1 MDYLTSIV
9 IMAVLV
15 LFSAYFS
22 ATETAF
28 SSLNR
33 ARLKAEADRG
43 DKRSAEVLKLVS
55 DFDKLLSTLLIGNNI
70 VNIAASSIGT
80 VTFIRLLNDSDK
92 GASVSTV
99 VVTVVVL
106 IFGEITPKSVAKEA
120 PESFA
125 RFSAPLLRVFMWV
138 LMPLSWVFGLWK
150 KLVAKLF
157 RVKGDRSMTQE
168 ELSVIV
174 DEAGE
179 GGGIDS
185 DEVELLRSALE
196 FTEQEAGDVL
206 TPRVDLV
213 AVQLDADEETVA
225 AAFRSSRFSRL
236 PVYDGSI
243 DNIVGVVHQKDFY
256 DRGIADGGLAAI
268 MSQPVYVPPSIKI
281 SALLKTL
288 QRAKAH
294 MAVVT
299 DEYGGTLG
307 IVTMEDIL
315 EELVGDIWD
324 EHDEVVEE
332 LRQTSE
338 DSYRVSG
345 SAELDEV
352 FERFDIACESES
364 VTLSGWV
371 MEQLGR
377 IPRPGDSFSFDG
389 LSFTVLS
396 VDSRRV
402 AEVEIKRLPPV
413 EEEEEKE

>member
-1 MDYLTSIV
+1 MDYLTSII

-15 LFSAYFS
+15 IFSAYFS

-33 ARLKAEADRG
+33 ARLKAESERG
-43 DKRSAEVLKLVS
+43 DKRAGEVLKLAN

-80 VTFIRLLNDSDK
+80 VLFIRLLDDPDK

-106 IFGEITPKSVAKEA
+106 IFGEITPKSIAKEA
-120 PESFA
+120 PEGFA
-125 RFSAPLLRVFMWV
+125 RFSAPIIKLFMW
-138 LMPLSWVFGLWK
+138 LLLPLSWIFGLWK
-150 KLVAKLF
+150 KLISKLF
-157 RVKGDRSMTQE
+157 RVRDDRSMTQE
-168 ELSVIV
+168 ELSVLV

-196 FTEQEAGDVL
+196 FTEHEAGDIL
-206 TPRVDLV
+206 TPRVDLE
-213 AVQLDADEETVA
+213 AVPIDADAENVA
-225 AAFRSSRFSRL
+225 GAFRSSRFSRL
-236 PVYDGSI
+236 PVYEGSI

-256 DRGIADGGLAAI
+256 DLGLGEEGLKGI
-268 MSQPVYVPPSIKI
+268 MTQPVYVPASIKI

-288 QRAKAH
+288 QKAKAH

-332 LRQTSE
+332 LHQTGE

-345 SAELDEV
+345 SAELDEI
-352 FERFDIACESES
+352 FERFDLACESES
-364 VTLSGWV
+364 VTLSGWI

-377 IPRPGDSFSFDG
+377 IPKPGDSFCFDG
-389 LSFTVLS
+389 LRFTVVS

-402 AEVEIKRLPPV
+402 TEVDVKKLPPL
-413 EEEEEKE
+413 EEDGE

>member
-236 PVYDGSI
+236 PVYDGRISMT
-243 DNIVGVVHQKDFY
+243 
-256 DRGIADGGLAAI
+256 AA
-268 MSQPVYVPPSIKI
+268 
-281 SALLKTL
+281 
-288 QRAKAH
+288 
-294 MAVVT
+294 
-299 DEYGGTLG
+299 
-307 IVTMEDIL
+307 
-315 EELVGDIWD
+315 
-324 EHDEVVEE
+324 
-332 LRQTSE
+332 
-338 DSYRVSG
+338 
-345 SAELDEV
+345 
-352 FERFDIACESES
+352 
-364 VTLSGWV
+364 
-371 MEQLGR
+371 
-377 IPRPGDSFSFDG
+377 
-389 LSFTVLS
+389 
-396 VDSRRV
+396 
-402 AEVEIKRLPPV
+402 
-413 EEEEEKE
+413 

>member
-1 MDYLTSIV
+1 MEYLTSIL
-9 IMAVLV
+9 IMVVLV
-15 LFSAYFS
+15 TFSAYFS

-33 ARLKAEADRG
+33 ARLKADAEHG
-43 DKRSAEVLKLVS
+43 DKRAAEVLKLAS
-55 DFDKLLSTLLIGNNI
+55 DFDRLLSTLLIGNNI
-70 VNIAASSIGT
+70 VNIATSSIGT
-80 VTFIRLLNDSDK
+80 VMFIQLLNDPDK
-92 GASVSTV
+92 GASISTI
-99 VVTVVVL
+99 VVTIVVL

-120 PESFA
+120 PEGFA
-125 RFSAPLLRVFMWV
+125 RFSAPLLKLFMWI
-138 LMPLSWVFGLWK
+138 LLPLSWIFGLWK
-150 KLVAKLF
+150 KLISKLF
-157 RVKGDRSMTQE
+157 RVKDDRSMTQE

-196 FTEQEAGDVL
+196 FTEHEAGDIL
-206 TPRVDLV
+206 TPRVDLE
-213 AVQLDADEETVA
+213 AVPIDADAENVA
-225 AAFRSSRFSRL
+225 GAFRSSHFSRL
-236 PVYDGSI
+236 PVYEGSI

-256 DRGIADGGLAAI
+256 DLGLGEEGLKGI
-268 MSQPVYVPPSIKI
+268 MTQPVYVPASIKI

-288 QRAKAH
+288 QKAKAH

-332 LRQTSE
+332 LHQTGE

-345 SAELDEV
+345 SAELDEI
-352 FERFDIACESES
+352 FERFDLACESES
-364 VTLSGWV
+364 VTLSGWI

-377 IPRPGDSFSFDG
+377 IPKPGDSFCFDG
-389 LSFTVLS
+389 LRFTVVS

-402 AEVEIKRLPPV
+402 TEVDVKKLPPL
-413 EEEEEKE
+413 EEDGE

>member
-206 TPRVDLV
+206 TPRVDLE

-256 DRGIADGGLAAI
+256 DHGIADGGLAAI

-324 EHDEVVEE
+324 EHEEVVEE
-332 LRQTSE
+332 LRQTGE

-377 IPRPGDSFSFDG
+377 IPKPGDSFSFDG

-402 AEVEIKRLPPV
+402 AEVEIKKLPPV

>member
-1 MDYLTSIV
+1 MDYLTSII

-15 LFSAYFS
+15 MFSAYFS

-33 ARLKAEADRG
+33 ARLKAESERG
-43 DKRSAEVLKLVS
+43 DKRSAEVLKLANG
-55 DFDKLLSTLLIGNNI
+55 FDRLLSTLLIGNNI

-80 VTFIRLLNDSDK
+80 VMFIQLLDDPDK
-92 GASVSTV
+92 GASVSTI

-106 IFGEITPKSVAKEA
+106 IFGEITPKSIAKEA
-120 PESFA
+120 PEGFA
-125 RFSAPLLRVFMWV
+125 RFSAPLLKLFMWV
-138 LMPLSWVFGLWK
+138 LLPLSWIFGLWK
-150 KLVAKLF
+150 KLVSKLL
-157 RVKGDRSMTQE
+157 RVKDDRSMTQE
-168 ELSVIV
+168 ELSVLV

-196 FTEQEAGDVL
+196 FTEQEAGDIL
-206 TPRVDLV
+206 TPRVDLEAVPVEAESDAV
-213 AVQLDADEETVA
+213 AE
-225 AAFRSSRFSRL
+225 AFRSSRFSRL
-236 PVYDGSI
+236 PVYEGSI

-256 DRGIADGGLAAI
+256 DLGLGEGGLRDI
-268 MSQPVYVPPSIKI
+268 MTQPVYVPASIKI

-332 LRQTSE
+332 LHQTGE

-345 SAELDEV
+345 SAELDEI
-352 FERFDIACESES
+352 FERFDLTCESES
-364 VTLSGWV
+364 VTLSGWI

-377 IPRPGDSFSFDG
+377 IPKPGDSFNFGG
-389 LSFTVLS
+389 LSFTVLK

-402 AEVEIKRLPPV
+402 TEVEIKKLPPL
-413 EEEEEKE
+413 EETEE

>member
-256 DRGIADGGLAAI
+256 DRGIADGRTRRHH
-268 MSQPVYVPPSIKI
+268 V
-281 SALLKTL
+281 SACVRPAQHQNKRPA
-288 QRAKAH
+288 QDSAK
-294 MAVVT
+294 
-299 DEYGGTLG
+299 GQGT
-307 IVTMEDIL
+307 
-315 EELVGDIWD
+315 
-324 EHDEVVEE
+324 H
-332 LRQTSE
+332 
-338 DSYRVSG
+338 G
-345 SAELDEV
+345 S
-352 FERFDIACESES
+352 RH
-364 VTLSGWV
+364 G
-371 MEQLGR
+371 
-377 IPRPGDSFSFDG
+377 
-389 LSFTVLS
+389 
-396 VDSRRV
+396 
-402 AEVEIKRLPPV
+402 
-413 EEEEEKE
+413 

>member
-1 MDYLTSIV
+1 MEYLTSIL
-9 IMAVLV
+9 IMVVLV
-15 LFSAYFS
+15 TFSAYFS

-33 ARLKAEADRG
+33 ARLKADAERG
-43 DKRSAEVLKLVS
+43 DKRAAEVLKLAS
-55 DFDKLLSTLLIGNNI
+55 DFDRLLSTLLIGNNI
-70 VNIAASSIGT
+70 VNIATSSIGT
-80 VTFIRLLNDSDK
+80 VMFIQLLNDPDK
-92 GASVSTV
+92 GASISTI
-99 VVTVVVL
+99 VVTIVVL

-120 PESFA
+120 PEGFA
-125 RFSAPLLRVFMWV
+125 RFSAPLLKLFMWI
-138 LMPLSWVFGLWK
+138 LLPLSWIFGLWK
-150 KLVAKLF
+150 KLISKLF
-157 RVKGDRSMTQE
+157 RVKDDRSMTQE

-196 FTEQEAGDVL
+196 FTEQEAGDIL
-206 TPRVDLV
+206 TPRVDLE
-213 AVQLDADEETVA
+213 AVPLDADAETVA
-225 AAFRSSRFSRL
+225 SAFRSSRFSRL
-236 PVYDGSI
+236 PVYEGSI

-256 DRGIADGGLAAI
+256 DCGIGEGGLAFI
-268 MSQPVYVPPSIKI
+268 MSQPVYVPPSIRI

-288 QRAKAH
+288 QKAKAH

-332 LRQTSE
+332 LHQTGE

-345 SAELDEV
+345 ARASRSAAGLWNSSAASPSPATTSSST
-352 FERFDIACESES
+352 ACASPS
-364 VTLSGWV
+364 SPWTAAG
-371 MEQLGR
+371 
-377 IPRPGDSFSFDG
+377 
-389 LSFTVLS
+389 
-396 VDSRRV
+396 SRRP
-402 AEVEIKRLPPV
+402 R
-413 EEEEEKE
+413 

>member
-1 MDYLTSIV
+1 MEYLTSIL
-9 IMAVLV
+9 IMVVLV
-15 LFSAYFS
+15 TFSAYFS

-33 ARLKAEADRG
+33 ARLKADAERG
-43 DKRSAEVLKLVS
+43 DKRAAEVLKLAS
-55 DFDKLLSTLLIGNNI
+55 DFDRLLSTLLIGNNI
-70 VNIAASSIGT
+70 VNIATSSIGT
-80 VTFIRLLNDSDK
+80 VMFIQLLNDPDK
-92 GASVSTV
+92 GASISTI
-99 VVTVVVL
+99 VVTIVVL

-120 PESFA
+120 PEGFA
-125 RFSAPLLRVFMWV
+125 RFSAPLLKLFMWI
-138 LMPLSWVFGLWK
+138 LLPLSWIFGLWK
-150 KLVAKLF
+150 KLISKLF
-157 RVKGDRSMTQE
+157 RVKDDRSMTQE

-196 FTEQEAGDVL
+196 FTEQEAGDIL
-206 TPRVDLV
+206 TPRVDLE
-213 AVQLDADEETVA
+213 AVPLDADAETVA
-225 AAFRSSRFSRL
+225 SAFRSSRFSRL
-236 PVYDGSI
+236 PVYEGSI

-256 DRGIADGGLAAI
+256 DCGIGEGGLASI
-268 MSQPVYVPPSIKI
+268 MSQPVYVPPSIRI

-288 QRAKAH
+288 QKAKAH

-332 LRQTSE
+332 LHQTGE

-345 SAELDEV
+345 SAELDEI
-352 FERFDIACESES
+352 FERFDLACESES
-364 VTLSGWV
+364 VTLSGWI

-377 IPRPGDSFSFDG
+377 IPKPGDNFIFDG
-389 LSFTVLS
+389 LRFTVLS

-402 AEVEIKRLPPV
+402 TEAEIKKLPPIDNGD
-413 EEEEEKE
+413 EK

>member
-157 RVKGDRSMTQE
+157 RVKGERSMTQE

-288 QRAKAH
+288 QRAKAAKLRKFISERSKILPRRTTGTCAMH
-294 MAVVT
+294 QRELTEAIKRARQIALLPYVT
-299 DEYGGTLG
+299 D
-307 IVTMEDIL
+307 
-315 EELVGDIWD
+315 
-324 EHDEVVEE
+324 
-332 LRQTSE
+332 
-338 DSYRVSG
+338 
-345 SAELDEV
+345 
-352 FERFDIACESES
+352 
-364 VTLSGWV
+364 
-371 MEQLGR
+371 
-377 IPRPGDSFSFDG
+377 
-389 LSFTVLS
+389 
-396 VDSRRV
+396 
-402 AEVEIKRLPPV
+402 
-413 EEEEEKE
+413 

>member
-256 DRGIADGGLAAI
+256 DRGIADGRLAAI

-332 LRQTSE
+332 LRQTGE

-377 IPRPGDSFSFDG
+377 IPKPGDSFNFDG

-402 AEVEIKRLPPV
+402 AEVEIKKLPPV